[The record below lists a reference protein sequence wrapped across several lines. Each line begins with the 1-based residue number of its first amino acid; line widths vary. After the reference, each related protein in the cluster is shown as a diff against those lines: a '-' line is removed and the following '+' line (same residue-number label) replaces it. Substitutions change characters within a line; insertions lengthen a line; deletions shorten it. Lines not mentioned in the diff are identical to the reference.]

1 MVFNKKEYD
10 INYNKKN
17 ILQKLIKFN
26 KIHDKEIIEY
36 IQTKDNFNKYI
47 HDLIEKDMKESQK

>member
-1 MVFNKKEYD
+1 MGFNKKEYD
-10 INYNKKN
+10 MNYNKKN
-17 ILQKLIKFN
+17 ILQKLTKFN

-47 HDLIEKDMKESQK
+47 HDLIKKDMKENQK